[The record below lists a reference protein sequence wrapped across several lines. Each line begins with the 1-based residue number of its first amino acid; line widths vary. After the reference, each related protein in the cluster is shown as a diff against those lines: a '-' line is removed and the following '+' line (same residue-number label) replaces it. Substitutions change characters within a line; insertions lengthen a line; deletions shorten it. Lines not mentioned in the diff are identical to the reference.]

1 MLIQIVTC
9 NSDDAVLF
17 AYRFNRGSLVN
28 VGFIL
33 TEFTFDYI
41 AIHDVDLIPENQN
54 ITYSYPELGP
64 YHVSAPGLHP
74 KYNYKKFLGG
84 ILLITKEH
92 FRAVSMLT
100 KIVVCVCITSIFFFA
115 KQTCIH
121 VGLCFVL
128 TLNCCV
134 WFFSNLL
141 LLWTCFL

>member
-9 NSDDAVLF
+9 KSDNADLF

-74 KYNYKKFLGG
+74 KYNYEKFLGG
-84 ILLITKEH
+84 ILLISKEH
-92 FRAVSMLT
+92 FRAVSMLRLLT
-100 KIVVCVCITSIFFFA
+100 KIVVCVCI
-115 KQTCIH
+115 KCI
-121 VGLCFVL
+121 LQAYMYL
-128 TLNCCV
+128 A
-134 WFFSNLL
+134 
-141 LLWTCFL
+141 